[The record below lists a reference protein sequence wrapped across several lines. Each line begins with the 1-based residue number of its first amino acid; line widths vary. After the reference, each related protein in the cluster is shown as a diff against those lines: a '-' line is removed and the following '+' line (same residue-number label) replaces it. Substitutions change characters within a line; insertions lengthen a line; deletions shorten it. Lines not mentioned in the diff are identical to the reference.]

1 MPPDTPTSS
10 TRPTRK
16 SAGAG
21 TSMSPATNGAH
32 GYTMPLVPITVPESV
47 VNAGFW
53 AALAG
58 AALMGSVDP
67 PLAVFIGA
75 AVVVARHRNAP

>member
-1 MPPDTPTSS
+1 MPRDSPTGS
-10 TRPTRK
+10 TRPVRK

-21 TSMSPATNGAH
+21 TSLSPVTNGRH
-32 GYTMPLVPITVPESV
+32 GYTVPLLPITVPESV

-75 AVVVARHRNAP
+75 AVIVARHRNAP